1 MKFQKICYHN
11 RLVSNSACTFDMLN
25 ETLVDCVQM
34 VWARTEVVGC
44 GVRRC
49 AEIEG
54 EWREDDDDDDDD
66 DENDNNEN
74 ILFLVCNYGPGYE
87 SLLHLLLV

>member
-1 MKFQKICYHN
+1 M
-11 RLVSNSACTFDMLN
+11 SNSACMHFR

-34 VWARTEVVGC
+34 VWARTAVVGC

-54 EWREDDDDDDDD
+54 EWREDDDEDDDDD
-66 DENDNNEN
+66 DDDNNEN